1 MANQV
6 KTMFG
11 NMSWLMVSI
20 ILASVFGFVWTIV
33 LAPYLG
39 VTDYGV
45 FGFAI
50 SITSLLGVFNDFG
63 VGTQIIRA
71 IASDKNVTDKYL
83 GNAFSLRFVFAVIY
97 CTVIFIVLTILKSS
111 PQTILITLLFALEV
125 VIKSF
130 SGLCNSTFDAHEKN
144 KYHAYAEISLNLCTL
159 VFILVAVFFDL
170 GLLGVAFAYIFA
182 NICSLSFNFFNIRRS
197 IIKPKLHFDFKFWKQ
212 LLIWGIP
219 FALTS
224 IFYTIYYQI
233 DIVMLTK
240 MVDSYATGM
249 YNASYKLI
257 NVLTLF
263 YGIYSVVI
271 FPVMS
276 KFFHSEKN
284 LLKVSYEK
292 SIKYLLLF
300 SLPAAFGMSFYA
312 TDIINLIYG
321 SQYAGAGVI
330 LQILVWTVVL
340 IFVNGA
346 TANLLNASHQEISVT
361 RIYLLAAIF
370 NVVLNLFMIPR
381 YSYVGASSATVLSDC
396 FICIV
401 GLYPLY
407 KINHL
412 PSKHLVFDV
421 GKIIIATVI
430 FAVILIILKLNLF
443 IAIPVGIVIYLILIF
458 VLKILDDADK
468 NIVHQIIGR

>member
-11 NMSWLMVSI
+11 NMSWLMVST

-33 LAPYLG
+33 LARHLG

-71 IASDKNVTDKYL
+71 IACDKNVTDKYL
-83 GNAFSLRFVFAVIY
+83 GKAFSLRFVFAVIY
-97 CTVIFIVLTILKSS
+97 YTVIFIVLTILKSS

-130 SGLCNSTFDAHEKN
+130 SSLCNSTFDAHEKN

-159 VFILVAVFFDL
+159 VFILVAVFFKL

-240 MVDSYATGM
+240 MVGSYTTGL

-257 NVLTLF
+257 NVLTSF

-284 LLKVSYEK
+284 LLKLSYEK

-312 TDIINLIYG
+312 TDIINFIYG
-321 SQYAGAGVI
+321 SQYAGADVI

-370 NVVLNLFMIPR
+370 NAVLNLFLIPSC
-381 YSYVGASSATVLSDC
+381 SYVGASSATVLSDC
-396 FICIV
+396 FICII

>member
-1 MANQV
+1 
-6 KTMFG
+6 
-11 NMSWLMVSI
+11 
-20 ILASVFGFVWTIV
+20 
-33 LAPYLG
+33 
-39 VTDYGV
+39 
-45 FGFAI
+45 
-50 SITSLLGVFNDFG
+50 
-63 VGTQIIRA
+63 
-71 IASDKNVTDKYL
+71 
-83 GNAFSLRFVFAVIY
+83 
-97 CTVIFIVLTILKSS
+97 
-111 PQTILITLLFALEV
+111 
-125 VIKSF
+125 
-130 SGLCNSTFDAHEKN
+130 
-144 KYHAYAEISLNLCTL
+144 
-159 VFILVAVFFDL
+159 
-170 GLLGVAFAYIFA
+170 
-182 NICSLSFNFFNIRRS
+182 
-197 IIKPKLHFDFKFWKQ
+197 
-212 LLIWGIP
+212 
-219 FALTS
+219 
-224 IFYTIYYQI
+224 
-233 DIVMLTK
+233 
-240 MVDSYATGM
+240 
-249 YNASYKLI
+249 
-257 NVLTLF
+257 
-263 YGIYSVVI
+263 
-271 FPVMS
+271 
-276 KFFHSEKN
+276 
-284 LLKVSYEK
+284 
-292 SIKYLLLF
+292 
-300 SLPAAFGMSFYA
+300 MSFYA